1 MNATMTYADAFSQ
14 AFAHESEFLTFLQSI
29 QARSHWERQPAR
41 ELSVIALDEEAP
53 LTRTLR
59 RQYEHLGTE
68 GILDDTMEHTRLLL
82 KAQEKLIPV
91 RSCAIKTILDRAR
104 ISGSAL
110 GQLSKPH
117 LAEVLNHCLNIA
129 RGNALLWYSDGK
141 ISAVHG
147 GDSNDYAVLEI
158 PELFAHTVQYLAE
171 HYPGYTFAGGTFDHS
186 MVTAIW
192 ELTGQDR
199 LTETYRT
206 ALKHHGLLGE
216 GASIRPAVRLST
228 SNTGIS
234 GANLYPMLL
243 EGPHARIIPLGSPI
257 RENHKNGADLDQ
269 FDENLVK
276 LFAQYQSNLETLTEL
291 LDIELAYPANVMQS
305 MLKELGVGKRLAM
318 EAVEQYRAQTG
329 DEPDTAHSV
338 YRAMTE
344 ILFLLQ
350 RDGAGGTKIAAM
362 EEILA
367 RAMKMRWTA
376 YDLPGELKW

>member
-1 MNATMTYADAFSQ
+1 MNATMTYADAFHHT
-14 AFAHESEFLTFLQSI
+14 FAHESDFLNFLKDIQS
-29 QARSHWERQPAR
+29 RSHWDRHPAHDL
-41 ELSVIALDEEAP
+41 EIIALDEGDP
-53 LTRTLR
+53 LTQALH

-82 KAQEKLIPV
+82 KAQDELTPV

-110 GQLSKPH
+110 SQLSKPH
-117 LAEVLNHCLNIA
+117 LAEVLNRCLNIA

-147 GDSNDYAVLEI
+147 GDANDYAVLEI
-158 PELFAHTVQYLAE
+158 PELFQHAVQYLSD
-171 HYPGYTFAGGTFDHS
+171 HFPGYTFAGGSFDHS

-192 ELTGQDR
+192 ELTDQDD
-199 LTETYRT
+199 LIETYRT
-206 ALKHHGLLGE
+206 ALARHGLLDDE
-216 GASIRPAVRLST
+216 TSIRPAVRLST

-243 EGPHARIIPLGSPI
+243 EGAGSKIVPLGSPI
-257 RENHKNGADLDQ
+257 RENHKNGADLTQ

-276 LFAQYQSNLETLTEL
+276 LFAQYQSNLDTLTEL
-291 LDIELAYPANVMQS
+291 LDIELAYPANVMQAV
-305 MLKELGVGKRLAM
+305 LKELGVGKRLAM
-318 EAVEQYRAQTG
+318 EVVEQYRAQTG
-329 DEPDTAHSV
+329 DEPDTAHGV
-338 YRAMTE
+338 YQAMTE
-344 ILFLLQ
+344 VLFLLQ
-350 RDGAGGTKIAAM
+350 RDGATGTKIAAM

-367 RAMKMRWTA
+367 RALKMRWTA